1 MLLLRQLSNATN
13 WSITKKNSEHSCIAA
28 VILRLIFTTSF
39 LVTPS
44 KIWLISVLTW
54 LSSLCVFFLSSSA
67 YDEKLD
73 WCLYFCHLKFMTN
86 FLVMMGRKL
95 APGATEFV
103 VKSVWHNY
111 STKRFTMQKRLTPSL
126 NFRHQFFNVK
136 VSTQRWHTPGGLQ
149 IYRLTSLVMYFWSII
164 TMAPSIGDE
173 SWKKGYFQLALEN
186 FARYLETRSDQISVG
201 NCAPDSQELNPGRN

>member
-73 WCLYFCHLKFMTN
+73 WCLYFCHLKFMTK

-111 STKRFTMQKRLTPSL
+111 STKRFTMQKRLR
-126 NFRHQFFNVK
+126 NWKR
-136 VSTQRWHTPGGLQ
+136 STVVAFVPLFLSYTFLRVFVFTTLF
-149 IYRLTSLVMYFWSII
+149 L
-164 TMAPSIGDE
+164 
-173 SWKKGYFQLALEN
+173 
-186 FARYLETRSDQISVG
+186 
-201 NCAPDSQELNPGRN
+201 

>member
-111 STKRFTMQKRLTPSL
+111 STKRFTMQKRLRNWEEKHNRCFCAVVFVVHFSQGFCFHDSFSVKNLSLCSRRWNLSFQQLFVPKLPS
-126 NFRHQFFNVK
+126 
-136 VSTQRWHTPGGLQ
+136 
-149 IYRLTSLVMYFWSII
+149 
-164 TMAPSIGDE
+164 
-173 SWKKGYFQLALEN
+173 
-186 FARYLETRSDQISVG
+186 
-201 NCAPDSQELNPGRN
+201 